1 MKEKIKNN
9 RLIKFLEEYEYGV
22 FLSIVLFIC
31 SLFYLSYTI
40 HSIPYTYG
48 WGNAYSDLI
57 FSGKFPYRD
66 FYYYLPPLNL
76 IIDCILWKLSFGQL
90 FIYVLYRFIE
100 RMVIIFL
107 AYNILCK
114 IAKPRYVAIGT
125 IIGAL
130 MFSATVYDLI
140 GDYNQTALLINLIL
154 TKIYL
159 KYVEVAKDGKD
170 LKREQKYLFW
180 GGIIIGLS
188 FLHKQTIFL
197 AQCIVFFI
205 ILTIYFIVNRKQ
217 KYIQSIL
224 ITLLGV
230 LIPIIIS
237 ALILGINGALVP
249 FIDQV
254 YLNVDA
260 KGSLFSILTSF
271 ITENVQWKHVVL
283 IALITAFIY
292 LTKYFTKKPNQQNY
306 EENKFLNYAIKITF
320 LLLMLMLTLFL
331 FVQDIRYINKMFTV
345 GFGVLITVIITS
357 IILIGYIT
365 EKHMEKN
372 NVLLY
377 IGVMVVMLL
386 AMIFM
391 YCKIKYSYIVYSLT
405 WIFSYLT
412 DLTVIVT
419 IGSVILIC
427 YLFYKYYKN
436 KNIENMKWIMLLTGG
451 IAFEYNTAMATMDFN
466 NYGLMFLIA
475 VIIAYIATKTFNKD
489 KVIKNFIFISCIFI
503 SIICISQ
510 KVICAYNW
518 WGWTDTKINSSKF
531 HTIEVPGLQGF
542 RVSED
547 TKKMYEEMYKVLKS
561 NTDEESVIYGFPHI
575 RIFNVLL
582 QNTNM
587 NHFVPVPFYDVCS
600 EDYIKKDIKILKDN
614 PPEIVIWVDIKNC
627 METHERIYKDNKKL
641 EQRKFQEWLSKAVD
655 EKKYTLIGQ
664 YNRMFIYKLND
675 GTDINY
681 TYYKNPNAINK
692 TLILKDKTK

>member
-1 MKEKIKNN
+1 
-9 RLIKFLEEYEYGV
+9 
-22 FLSIVLFIC
+22 
-31 SLFYLSYTI
+31 
-40 HSIPYTYG
+40 
-48 WGNAYSDLI
+48 
-57 FSGKFPYRD
+57 
-66 FYYYLPPLNL
+66 
-76 IIDCILWKLSFGQL
+76 
-90 FIYVLYRFIE
+90 
-100 RMVIIFL
+100 
-107 AYNILCK
+107 
-114 IAKPRYVAIGT
+114 
-125 IIGAL
+125 

-391 YCKIKYSYIVYSLT
+391 YCKIKYS
-405 WIFSYLT
+405 
-412 DLTVIVT
+412 D
-419 IGSVILIC
+419 
-427 YLFYKYYKN
+427 
-436 KNIENMKWIMLLTGG
+436 KW
-451 IAFEYNTAMATMDFN
+451 
-466 NYGLMFLIA
+466 
-475 VIIAYIATKTFNKD
+475 VIIK
-489 KVIKNFIFISCIFI
+489 
-503 SIICISQ
+503 
-510 KVICAYNW
+510 
-518 WGWTDTKINSSKF
+518 
-531 HTIEVPGLQGF
+531 
-542 RVSED
+542 
-547 TKKMYEEMYKVLKS
+547 
-561 NTDEESVIYGFPHI
+561 
-575 RIFNVLL
+575 
-582 QNTNM
+582 
-587 NHFVPVPFYDVCS
+587 
-600 EDYIKKDIKILKDN
+600 
-614 PPEIVIWVDIKNC
+614 
-627 METHERIYKDNKKL
+627 
-641 EQRKFQEWLSKAVD
+641 
-655 EKKYTLIGQ
+655 
-664 YNRMFIYKLND
+664 
-675 GTDINY
+675 
-681 TYYKNPNAINK
+681 
-692 TLILKDKTK
+692 